1 MSAIASNASAII
13 NEKNTTCTPCKNRF
27 CDPNIHDETIVN
39 TPPTTSTNH
48 NTVGN
53 DSAFSSNRVRRQ
65 VVIALNSVIA

>member
-27 CDPNIHDETIVN
+27 CDPNIQDETIVKI
-39 TPPTTSTNH
+39 PPTINTNH
-48 NTVGN
+48 NTVGSDN
-53 DSAFSSNRVRRQ
+53 AFSNNRVRRH